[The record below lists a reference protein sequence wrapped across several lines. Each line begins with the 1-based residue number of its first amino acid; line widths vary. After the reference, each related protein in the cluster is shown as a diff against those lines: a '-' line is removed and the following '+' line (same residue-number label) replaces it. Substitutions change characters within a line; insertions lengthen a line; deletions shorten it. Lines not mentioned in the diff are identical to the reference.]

1 MEINNELRDRAYQC
15 ACKHGF
21 HDKEYSDK
29 HWLML
34 IITEISEAVD
44 ADRKGKFNGK
54 KY

>member
-15 ACKHGF
+15 ACRPGF
-21 HDKEYSDK
+21 HDKEYSNA
-29 HWLML
+29 HCLML
-34 IITEISEAVD
+34 IITEIIEAVD